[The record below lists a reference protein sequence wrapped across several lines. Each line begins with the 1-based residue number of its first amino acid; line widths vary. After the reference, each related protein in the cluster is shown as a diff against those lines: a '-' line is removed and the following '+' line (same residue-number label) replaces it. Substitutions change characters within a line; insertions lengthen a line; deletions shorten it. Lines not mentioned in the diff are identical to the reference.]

1 MPLKKL
7 NLLKLPAAN
16 AAQPGQSWG
25 DSSEMPAVAAWF
37 FTTCQITFS
46 EVLSPQTEPFLVTQR
61 NSRRPV
67 IGGDIAQTS
76 TADFTQSGT
85 GTVGMWAAL
94 PTKSVVPLL
103 KVVDPEV
110 GHLAPAQT
118 ASEH

>member
-1 MPLKKL
+1 M
-7 NLLKLPAAN
+7 
-16 AAQPGQSWG
+16 
-25 DSSEMPAVAAWF
+25 
-37 FTTCQITFS
+37 
-46 EVLSPQTEPFLVTQR
+46 
-61 NSRRPV
+61 
-67 IGGDIAQTS
+67 IGGEIAQTS